1 MAGTSPVNESDDVSL
16 SIPFHVPYANTPV
29 AENLH
34 AGRADDEGRRG
45 HGRARRA
52 GALVVE
58 VAATFMVVCTVPA
71 ACDGHGVGGDR
82 AGDGRVRPRKVY
94 TSRAL

>member
-1 MAGTSPVNESDDVSL
+1 MCRMPTRRWPKIFTQAVPMTRVAADMAGL
-16 SIPFHVPYANTPV
+16 
-29 AENLH
+29 
-34 AGRADDEGRRG
+34 
-45 HGRARRA
+45 